1 MSAFGGKLRELR
13 AISASAADFLA
24 EDRASAGS
32 LERINLAGQVLVGG
46 RDLA

>member
-1 MSAFGGKLRELR
+1 LR

-32 LERINLAGQVLVGG
+32 LERVDLAGQVPTLF
-46 RDLA
+46 RKTS